1 MVPNW
6 RPANLAARRTRPG
19 RAETGSAHPRGPG
32 ASPWTPRG
40 QERGG
45 RGRAERAASRP
56 GPGVRAQSEG
66 GLRGNAPPS
75 GAQSTPALLGG
86 VQVGLAGWDSGRK
99 RGQEPLSP
107 TPEAHFLTVLHTIP
121 GFNCCTSGLPG
132 PSTAHSTRQQL
143 FLEAPL
149 HPLCLPVLGMGPMT
163 PSQPFPACCLTQTI
177 LFQSPHLLSHFR
189 AMLKLLLV
197 PGILSVFG
205 TQTDSATPIGSRHF
219 PRLLQEQVL
228 QNTSAKLQDY

>member
-1 MVPNW
+1 MGGGG
-6 RPANLAARRTRPG
+6 G
-19 RAETGSAHPRGPG
+19 RGSAHPRDPG

-99 RGQEPLSP
+99 RGQVGAGNQGEG
-107 TPEAHFLTVLHTIP
+107 T
-121 GFNCCTSGLPG
+121 G
-132 PSTAHSTRQQL
+132 PDAFIYSSIQI
-143 FLEAPL
+143 F
-149 HPLCLPVLGMGPMT
+149 
-163 PSQPFPACCLTQTI
+163 
-177 LFQSPHLLSHFR
+177 
-189 AMLKLLLV
+189 
-197 PGILSVFG
+197 SV
-205 TQTDSATPIGSRHF
+205 I
-219 PRLLQEQVL
+219 E
-228 QNTSAKLQDY
+228 